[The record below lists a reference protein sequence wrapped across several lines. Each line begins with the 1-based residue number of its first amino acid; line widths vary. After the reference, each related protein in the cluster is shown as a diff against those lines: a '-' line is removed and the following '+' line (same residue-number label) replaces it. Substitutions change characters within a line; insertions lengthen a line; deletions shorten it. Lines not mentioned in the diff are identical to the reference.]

1 MQLNM
6 ATTIINNYF
15 VQSNLLL
22 DKQIE
27 RWDLKLIQKKLKLLQ
42 SLQCK
47 PSWCNV
53 HTLTKYLA
61 HSLRN
66 LT

>member
-1 MQLNM
+1 M

-27 RWDLKLIQKKLKLLQ
+27 RWDLKLNTEKVKI
-42 SLQCK
+42 
-47 PSWCNV
+47 V
-53 HTLTKYLA
+53 A
-61 HSLRN
+61 IIAM
-66 LT
+66 